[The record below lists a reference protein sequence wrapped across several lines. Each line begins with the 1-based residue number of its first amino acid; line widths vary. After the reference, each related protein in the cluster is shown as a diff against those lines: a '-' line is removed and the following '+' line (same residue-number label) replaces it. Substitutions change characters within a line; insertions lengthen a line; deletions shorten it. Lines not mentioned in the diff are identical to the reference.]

1 MSLSELPNEL
11 SERGIWWQ
19 VGGFAI
25 AGCVS
30 VAILQIWDGSGCWAY
45 RSFEIAVKDLYWMFV
60 LPLAGLIEGVRKLFE
75 KASEIRAAQREKIW
89 RRALEKGRAEG
100 RQELRAEVRQEVR
113 AEVRQEVRAEVRQ
126 EVQQQVR
133 QQVQSQFRA
142 LFRDAPEDPETG
154 AITISRETRADL
166 LGEPADGES

>member
-1 MSLSELPNEL
+1 MNLSELTNEL
-11 SERGIWWQ
+11 AERGIWWP

-75 KASEIRAAQREKIW
+75 KASEIRAAQREKMW

-100 RQELRAEVRQEVR
+100 RQEAQQEGRQE
-113 AEVRQEVRAEVRQ
+113 A
-126 EVQQQVR
+126 QQLR
-133 QQVQSQFRA
+133 SR
-142 LFRDAPEDPETG
+142 LRDVPQDPETG
-154 AITISRETRADL
+154 AILISRETLADL
-166 LGEPADGES
+166 LREPTDGDV

>member
-1 MSLSELPNEL
+1 MNLSELTNEL

-19 VGGFAI
+19 VGGFAV

-30 VAILQIWDGSGCWAY
+30 VAILQIWDGSSYWAY

-75 KASEIRAAQREKIW
+75 KASEIRAAQREKMW

-100 RQELRAEVRQEVR
+100 REESRAEV
-113 AEVRQEVRAEVRQ
+113 
-126 EVQQQVR
+126 QQLVS

-142 LFRDAPEDPETG
+142 LLRDATRDPETG
-154 AITISRETRADL
+154 AITISREAAADL
-166 LGEPADGES
+166 SGEPLDGDA